1 MAEKQQTEPSQVAGQ
16 LKNAKGAMYS
26 AVGSVVP
33 GSTGDHWAQD
43 GTALQNQGHAEVQA
57 AKDKAASDATVDA
70 VKAKA
75 KSAWGYVTGN
85 QEMQSEGNV
94 ENEGSAASNKPQLS
108 AIMRPARRDFNQ
120 GYPPSSLYGG
130 AQGYQLAGGQGQN
143 GGGMGGGMG
152 GPHQQ
157 QQPMQQTQMMQVGQQ
172 SGGQQP
178 GQGSDGQ
185 PSAPSQAP
193 QPEMNLANVLHYLQ
207 SEWRRWERDRNEWE
221 IERAEM
227 RARIAMLE
235 GQRRSAE
242 NLKVDLLR
250 RVKMLEYALRSE
262 RTKPPGR
269 ATAVAARLA
278 ALQDEDKMSRDE
290 KEGSG
295 SSDGG
300 DDNSDRAERQPKAN
314 GLHSSALV
322 KSTAHRPVPDTTA
335 WKNLAA
341 PPRDPKA
348 RARSREYL
356 KQCLQEISYLTSPGA
371 LNPLPARAPV
381 SINESNGEAGV
392 PERPRKTLSDQ
403 PMPTVAVSEP
413 ETKDEP
419 AAAPSAAVAA
429 PAEPTGATSQA
440 ASEAAGAATA
450 VTVQEAVA
458 SAVVSDQNPPSLPNG
473 SAERNEPQESSAAAA
488 VDAPPS
494 SPAPRTVALPENE
507 LPSGESP
514 PRPSTIEPPRQQ
526 LTAIYKPESKAAW
539 REELRAA
546 NEAAS
551 KVPWPPRKTSDE
563 EQLAGLTL
571 IDEDIKA
578 EEADGDR
585 VWTTRR
591 ALKSHL
597 DIVRGVALAHGPDLI
612 LATGGDDCTVK
623 VWALDAPSVMSSTY
637 RPLAASELEPAAT
650 YRGHTEPVLA
660 VAVSSTLGLVFSAS
674 ADSTI
679 RVWKLASKGD
689 DPYAPYDP
697 SKAVA
702 TLEGHTDAVWDVC
715 LLPARSSANGTHGTK
730 PGAESQLVSV
740 SADGTAKLWEE
751 KDGRWGLQA
760 SFSDFDGATP
770 TCVSGD
776 NQDYGRVLI
785 GLSNGL
791 VKLYS
796 LEDGSVVQTFGE
808 EDSQVNAILSHPTLP
823 LVVTGHED
831 GHLRFFDSKTGAQT
845 SSLLA
850 HPKPITSLSLSPL
863 SPTCVLSA
871 SVDCSVRLW
880 DLQRKTSLQD
890 LNGHR
895 QRSNEGVTHVAS
907 HPELPV
913 IASAGA
919 DGVVR
924 IWGAG

>member
-1 MAEKQQTEPSQVAGQ
+1 
-16 LKNAKGAMYS
+16 
-26 AVGSVVP
+26 
-33 GSTGDHWAQD
+33 
-43 GTALQNQGHAEVQA
+43 
-57 AKDKAASDATVDA
+57 
-70 VKAKA
+70 
-75 KSAWGYVTGN
+75 
-85 QEMQSEGNV
+85 MQ
-94 ENEGSAASNKPQLS
+94 
-108 AIMRPARRDFNQ
+108 PARRDFSNQ

-130 AQGYQLAGGQGQN
+130 AQGYPLVGGQGQN
-143 GGGMGGGMG
+143 GGAMGGGMV
-152 GPHQQ
+152 GPNQPQQPMMQQ
-157 QQPMQQTQMMQVGQQ
+157 QQMQVGQQ
-172 SGGQQP
+172 PGGQPP
-178 GQGSDGQ
+178 GQSPDGQ
-185 PSAPSQAP
+185 PNASSQP
-193 QPEMNLANVLHYLQ
+193 QPPEMNLANVLHYLQ

-262 RTKPPGR
+262 RTKTPGR
-269 ATAVAARLA
+269 TAVGAARLA

-300 DDNSDRAERQPKAN
+300 DDNSERPERPQKAN
-314 GLHSSALV
+314 GVHSSASV
-322 KSTAHRPVPDTTA
+322 KSTAHRPVPDTSA
-335 WKNLAA
+335 WKNLAGL
-341 PPRDPKA
+341 PRDPKA

-381 SINESNGEAGV
+381 SINESNGEAEV
-392 PERPRKTLSDQ
+392 LERPRKTLSEQ
-403 PMPTVAVSEP
+403 PIPSVTVNEP

-419 AAAPSAAVAA
+419 AAVLSTTTAA
-429 PAEPTGATSQA
+429 PREHVVASQA
-440 ASEAAGAATA
+440 SSEAAGAATA
-450 VTVQEAVA
+450 ATVQEAVA
-458 SAVVSDQNPPSLPNG
+458 STVDSDQNPPSLPNG
-473 SAERNEPQESSAAAA
+473 SAERNEPQESSATAAN
-488 VDAPPS
+488 DAPPS
-494 SPAPRTVALPENE
+494 SPAPCPVALPDSEQE
-507 LPSGESP
+507 SGGSP
-514 PRPSTIEPPRQQ
+514 PRLSTIEPPRQQ

-551 KVPWPPRKTSDE
+551 KVPWPPGKTSDE
-563 EQLAGLTL
+563 EQLAGLSL

-578 EEADGDR
+578 EEADADGDR

-623 VWALDAPSVMSSTY
+623 VWALDASSVMSSTS

-679 RVWKLASKGD
+679 RVWKLASKSD

-715 LLPARSSANGTHGTK
+715 LLPARSNANGTHGAK

-740 SADGTAKLWEE
+740 SADGTAKLWGE

-760 SFSDFDGATP
+760 SFSDFGDATP

-776 NQDYGRVLI
+776 NQDYGRVLV

-796 LEDGSVVQTFGE
+796 LEDGSIVQTFGE
-808 EDSQVNAILSHPTLP
+808 EGSQVNAILSHPTLP
-823 LVVTGHED
+823 MVVTGHED

>member
-1 MAEKQQTEPSQVAGQ
+1 
-16 LKNAKGAMYS
+16 
-26 AVGSVVP
+26 
-33 GSTGDHWAQD
+33 
-43 GTALQNQGHAEVQA
+43 
-57 AKDKAASDATVDA
+57 
-70 VKAKA
+70 
-75 KSAWGYVTGN
+75 
-85 QEMQSEGNV
+85 
-94 ENEGSAASNKPQLS
+94 
-108 AIMRPARRDFNQ
+108 
-120 GYPPSSLYGG
+120 
-130 AQGYQLAGGQGQN
+130 
-143 GGGMGGGMG
+143 
-152 GPHQQ
+152 
-157 QQPMQQTQMMQVGQQ
+157 
-172 SGGQQP
+172 
-178 GQGSDGQ
+178 
-185 PSAPSQAP
+185 
-193 QPEMNLANVLHYLQ
+193 
-207 SEWRRWERDRNEWE
+207 
-221 IERAEM
+221 
-227 RARIAMLE
+227 
-235 GQRRSAE
+235 
-242 NLKVDLLR
+242 
-250 RVKMLEYALRSE
+250 
-262 RTKPPGR
+262 
-269 ATAVAARLA
+269 
-278 ALQDEDKMSRDE
+278 MSRDE

-300 DDNSDRAERQPKAN
+300 DDNSGGWPAAKHWRRKEANGAERPERPPKPN
-314 GLHSSALV
+314 GLHASGLA
-322 KSTAHRPVPDTTA
+322 KAASTAHRPVPDTSA

-356 KQCLQEISYLTSPGA
+356 KQCLQEITYLTSPGA

-381 SINESNGEAGV
+381 SIDESNGEAGV
-392 PERPRKTLSDQ
+392 PERPHKTLSEQ
-403 PMPTVAVSEP
+403 PIPPMVVNEP
-413 ETKDEP
+413 EAKDEQASSP
-419 AAAPSAAVAA
+419 TAAAAA
-429 PAEPTGATSQA
+429 PAEPDSSTSQA

-450 VTVQEAVA
+450 TTVQEAVA
-458 SAVVSDQNPPSLPNG
+458 SAAASDQDPASLPNG
-473 SAERNEPQESSAAAA
+473 SAEGNESQESSAVAAG
-488 VDAPPS
+488 DAPPS

-507 LPSGESP
+507 LPSGGSP
-514 PRPSTIEPPRQQ
+514 PRLSTIEPPRQQ

-551 KVPWPPRKTSDE
+551 KVPWPPRNTSDE

-597 DIVRGVALAHGPDLI
+597 DIVRGVALARGPDLI

-650 YRGHTEPVLA
+650 YRGHTDPVMA
-660 VAVSSTLGLVFSAS
+660 VAVSSTLALVFSAS

-679 RVWKLASKGD
+679 RVWKLATKGD

-697 SKAVA
+697 SRAVA
-702 TLEGHTDAVWDVC
+702 TLEGHTDVVWDVC
-715 LLPARSSANGTHGTK
+715 LLPARPGANGAHGTK

-740 SADGTAKLWEE
+740 SADGTAKLWEG
-751 KDGRWGLQA
+751 KDGRWALQA
-760 SFSDFDGATP
+760 SFSDFEGATP

-776 NQDYGRVLI
+776 NQDFGRVLI

-796 LEDGSVVQTFGE
+796 LEDGSLVQTVGE
-808 EDSQVNAILSHPTLP
+808 EGSQVNAILSHPTLP

-831 GHLRFFDSKTGAQT
+831 GHLRFFDSKTGEPYLTKHANVSGVQT

-907 HPELPV
+907 HPELPI

>member
-1 MAEKQQTEPSQVAGQ
+1 
-16 LKNAKGAMYS
+16 
-26 AVGSVVP
+26 
-33 GSTGDHWAQD
+33 
-43 GTALQNQGHAEVQA
+43 
-57 AKDKAASDATVDA
+57 
-70 VKAKA
+70 
-75 KSAWGYVTGN
+75 
-85 QEMQSEGNV
+85 
-94 ENEGSAASNKPQLS
+94 
-108 AIMRPARRDFNQ
+108 MRPARRDFNQ

-130 AQGYQLAGGQGQN
+130 GQGYPLAGGQMQN
-143 GGGMGGGMG
+143 GGGMGN
-152 GPHQQ
+152 PHHQQ
-157 QQPMQQTQMMQVGQQ
+157 QQQQQQQQQSMMQQQQMRGGQMQGGQMQ
-172 SGGQQP
+172 GGQQQGP
-178 GQGSDGQ
+178 GSDIQ
-185 PSAPSQAP
+185 SNAPSQSQ

-250 RVKMLEYALRSE
+250 RVKMLEHALRQE
-262 RTKPPGR
+262 RAHKAGGR
-269 ATAVAARLA
+269 ATAGAARLLV
-278 ALQDEDKMSRDE
+278 LQDEDKMSRDD

-300 DDNSDRAERQPKAN
+300 DDNSERPERPPKAN
-314 GLHSSALV
+314 GTHASGMA
-322 KSTAHRPVPDTTA
+322 KAASTAHRPVPDTSA

-356 KQCLQEISYLTSPGA
+356 KQCLQEITYLTSPGA

-381 SINESNGEAGV
+381 SIDESNGEAGV
-392 PERPRKTLSDQ
+392 PERPRKTLPEQ
-403 PMPTVAVSEP
+403 PIPSMVVNEP
-413 ETKDEP
+413 EAKSEQP
-419 AAAPSAAVAA
+419 AAPSASASGAA
-429 PAEPTGATSQA
+429 PVEPTGPTSQA
-440 ASEAAGAATA
+440 ISEAAAAATA
-450 VTVQEAVA
+450 TTVQEAVA
-458 SAVVSDQNPPSLPNG
+458 NTTNREQTASSVPNG
-473 SAERNEPQESSAAAA
+473 SAEGNETRESSAATIG
-488 VDAPPS
+488 DAPPS

-507 LPSGESP
+507 TPAGGSP
-514 PRPSTIEPPRQQ
+514 PGLSVIEPPRQQ

-551 KVPWPPRKTSDE
+551 KVPWPPRKTTDE

-597 DIVRGVALAHGPDLI
+597 DIVRSVALANGPDLI

-637 RPLAASELEPAAT
+637 RPLAASEQEPAAT

-679 RVWKLASKGD
+679 RVWELASRGN

-702 TLEGHTDAVWDVC
+702 TLEGHTEAVWDVC
-715 LLPARSSANGTHGTK
+715 LIPARPSANGTHGTK

-740 SADGTAKLWEE
+740 SSDGTAKLWME
-751 KDGRWGLQA
+751 KDGRWSLQA
-760 SFSDFDGATP
+760 SFTDFGGATP

-776 NQDYGRVLI
+776 NQDFGRVLV

-796 LEDGSVVQTFGE
+796 LEDGSVVQEFGE
-808 EDSQVNAILSHPTLP
+808 EGSQVNAILSHPTLP

-831 GHLRFFDSKTGAQT
+831 GHLRFFDSKTGAQN

-907 HPELPV
+907 HPEMPI

>member
-1 MAEKQQTEPSQVAGQ
+1 MA
-16 LKNAKGAMYS
+16 
-26 AVGSVVP
+26 
-33 GSTGDHWAQD
+33 
-43 GTALQNQGHAEVQA
+43 
-57 AKDKAASDATVDA
+57 KAA
-70 VKAKA
+70 
-75 KSAWGYVTGN
+75 
-85 QEMQSEGNV
+85 
-94 ENEGSAASNKPQLS
+94 
-108 AIMRPARRDFNQ
+108 
-120 GYPPSSLYGG
+120 
-130 AQGYQLAGGQGQN
+130 
-143 GGGMGGGMG
+143 
-152 GPHQQ
+152 
-157 QQPMQQTQMMQVGQQ
+157 
-172 SGGQQP
+172 
-178 GQGSDGQ
+178 
-185 PSAPSQAP
+185 
-193 QPEMNLANVLHYLQ
+193 
-207 SEWRRWERDRNEWE
+207 
-221 IERAEM
+221 
-227 RARIAMLE
+227 
-235 GQRRSAE
+235 
-242 NLKVDLLR
+242 
-250 RVKMLEYALRSE
+250 
-262 RTKPPGR
+262 
-269 ATAVAARLA
+269 
-278 ALQDEDKMSRDE
+278 
-290 KEGSG
+290 
-295 SSDGG
+295 
-300 DDNSDRAERQPKAN
+300 
-314 GLHSSALV
+314 
-322 KSTAHRPVPDTTA
+322 STAHRPVPDTSA

-356 KQCLQEISYLTSPGA
+356 KQCLQEITYLTSPGA
-371 LNPLPARAPV
+371 LNPLPTRAPV
-381 SINESNGEAGV
+381 SIDESNGEAGV
-392 PERPRKTLSDQ
+392 PERPRKTLSEQ
-403 PMPTVAVSEP
+403 PLPSKPASEP
-413 ETKDEP
+413 EAKDEQ
-419 AAAPSAAVAA
+419 SAAQSTSPAA
-429 PAEPTGATSQA
+429 PAEPAGPTSQA

-450 VTVQEAVA
+450 TTVQEAVA
-458 SAVVSDQNPPSLPNG
+458 STDPSDQNPSSVPNG
-473 SAERNEPQESSAAAA
+473 SAERNESQESSAVAAG
-488 VDAPPS
+488 DAPPS
-494 SPAPRTVALPENE
+494 SPAPRTVALPESE
-507 LPSGESP
+507 LPSGGSP
-514 PRPSTIEPPRQQ
+514 PGLSVIEPPRQQ

-551 KVPWPPRKTSDE
+551 KVPWPPGKTSDE

-578 EEADGDR
+578 EEAAADGDR

-623 VWALDAPSVMSSTY
+623 VWALDAPSVMSTTY

-660 VAVSSTLGLVFSAS
+660 VAVSSALGLVFSGS

-679 RVWKLASKGD
+679 RVWKIAARSD

-715 LLPARSSANGTHGTK
+715 LLPARPTANGAHGTK

-751 KDGRWGLQA
+751 KDGRWSLQA
-760 SFSDFDGATP
+760 SFSEFEGATP

-776 NQDYGRVLI
+776 NQDFGRVLV

-796 LEDGSVVQTFGE
+796 LEDGSELQSFGE
-808 EDSQVNAILSHPTLP
+808 EGSQVNAILSHPTLP

-831 GHLRFFDSKTGAQT
+831 GHLRFFDSKTGELPPPPTRPKQANVPGAQT

-895 QRSNEGVTHVAS
+895 QRSNEGVTDVAS
-907 HPELPV
+907 HPELPI